1 MIRGILLTLAVL
13 SGKGLA
19 NIHIWEPKQLKSM
32 YQGKDIPYT
41 IMNFGEV
48 PYGHTIYGTVFI
60 AEPFNGCTEINPLK
74 WEKNFGT
81 LILMVER
88 GGCNFSEKVIN
99 AQKVGA
105 GFVIIADNNQDDV
118 HRIFPVERSKELLS
132 RVKIAS
138 ILIGKTEA
146 SNIKNAVA
154 MQQEKI
160 GASSPPVELAIHFA
174 LVKSSSKVSL
184 KFILQVDD
192 YRSYDLVLA
201 YMPLVGNLAKYISL
215 HLHFKVFQN
224 SEQFFSPNDC
234 VTSDKKSYC
243 VASSFG
249 NSKENLNLIGETMRQ
264 MCLWQEDKAAFVK
277 YIALVR
283 QKCFDGEGSLLDSFK
298 ECTKGVFEDKV
309 SKSTQKT
316 VQACENIGSTENSKA
331 LQKNHDEIKYLLI
344 NYSPLIF
351 INGAYF
357 KGNYENANHILESVC
372 NAFDSPPGE
381 CQKFEAF
388 QSTLDM
394 NSSAFWKFVMKA
406 LIICSILVFLFII
419 VAYLGM
425 KRRLKQ
431 NFDFTLND
439 KINEALAKYYGEDE
453 AQRDGSEPSV
463 KRSEESSGQED
474 GN

>member
-1 MIRGILLTLAVL
+1 MIKSLLLSLALL

-48 PYGHTIYGTVFI
+48 PYGHTIYGTVFV
-60 AEPFNGCTEINPLK
+60 AEPFDGCTEINPLK

-99 AQKVGA
+99 AQKIGA

-118 HRIFPVERSKELLS
+118 HRIFPVERSKELLN

-138 ILIGKTEA
+138 ILIGKSEA

-154 MQQEKI
+154 MQQGKI
-160 GASSPPVELAIHFA
+160 GASSPPVELAIHFD

-192 YRSYDLVLA
+192 YRSYDLLMA
-201 YMPLVGNLAKYISL
+201 YMPTVGGLAKYISL
-215 HLHFKVFQN
+215 QLHFKVFQN
-224 SEQFFSPNDC
+224 SDQFFSPNDC
-234 VTSDKKSYC
+234 VTSDKKTYC

-249 NSKENLNLIGETMRQ
+249 NSKENLGLIGETMRQ
-264 MCLWQEDKAAFVK
+264 MCLWQEDKSSFIK
-277 YIALVR
+277 YITSVR
-283 QKCFDGEGSLLDSFK
+283 QKCFDEKGSVLDNFK
-298 ECTKGVFEDKV
+298 ECVKRSFDEKV
-309 SKSTQKT
+309 SKSTQKNI
-316 VQACENIGSTENSKA
+316 QGCETIGSIENSKA

-372 NAFDSPPGE
+372 NAFDSPPGD
-381 CQKFEAF
+381 CHKFEAF

-394 NSSAFWKFVMKA
+394 NSSAFWSFIMKA

-439 KINEALAKYYGEDE
+439 KINEALARYYGEDE
-453 AQRDGSEPSV
+453 AQREGSEPSV
-463 KRSEESSGQED
+463 KRSEETTSQEN